1 MLGSH
6 ATLAALDKLF
16 SGRRFQVYSLLTKAA
31 LSKPDTF
38 NNACDVLDIL
48 GDMNGM
54 DIREVT

>member
-16 SGRRFQVYSLLTKAA
+16 SGRRFQVYSIATKES
-31 LSKPDTF
+31 LSDPATF
-38 NNACDVLDIL
+38 NKTCDVLDIL
-48 GDMNGM
+48 GEMNGM